1 MVIKQK
7 PFTEALF
14 FCEQVLGES
23 MLFEEGFGFFCFFF
37 NSESILC
44 LFGGEVNLRCYFLLT
59 KKATYWI
66 FVGYSEIIN
75 SAGRFVQIAKP
86 EIEIVCLE
94 SRLIAKLV
102 CENNIKLKKLAN
114 EKAEV
119 RTPDVSKT
127 NSPATGSRGK
137 ILIVR
142 GLKQR
147 HHSGRFFCMFRN
159 HLVIAWRNLRKNRTH
174 SFINISGLAIG
185 MTVALLIG
193 LWIWDELSF
202 NTYDPHYKRVAQ
214 VMQSQTISGATS
226 TQRPLPAP
234 LGDELRNIYGDN
246 FKRVAMES
254 WSWSHILST
263 GDKNLLK
270 GGIYMEQEGPELFGL
285 SMVSGSKQA
294 LSDPSALLLSESL
307 ARALFGDSDPMGKTI
322 KMDDTAAYRVAGVY
336 ADPPM
341 NSTIAQRDIHF
352 IAPWKRYLSK
362 ADLTNWFDNS
372 YQVFVELADGA
383 DEASVSAKIKDAKKK
398 HVGDDAVRS
407 KPELFLHP
415 MSKWHLYSE
424 FKNGVV
430 AGGQIQYV
438 WLFGTIGVFV
448 LLLACINFMN
458 LSTSRS
464 EKRAKEVG
472 IRKTVG
478 SSRGQL
484 IGQFFCESVV
494 VALLAFA
501 VSMVLAG
508 LLLPWF
514 NEVAGKRVAMPWG
527 NPVFWVVG
535 LVFSLLTGI
544 IAGSYPALYLSSF
557 RPIKV
562 LKGTFKAGR
571 FAGVPRRVLVVLQFS
586 VSVILIV
593 GTVVVFR
600 QIQYAKNRPVGYN
613 REGLV
618 NLRMV
623 TDDIHNHFSAIQDE
637 LIKSGSV
644 VSIAESSSP
653 ATNVNHSTFGLKWRG
668 KDPVMEDDIAN
679 FNVSPEYGKTMGWE
693 FLQGR
698 DFSAQLATDSAAM
711 ILNETAVKYMHFTH
725 PLGEVIDMYGM
736 KYTVIGVIR
745 DVVADDPFEPVKQ
758 AIYHIKGNQNQYL
771 NIRIAPGVSAHEAIQ
786 KIEAVCK
793 QYAPSLPL
801 DYKFIDE
808 EYDKK
813 FAAEERIGK
822 LAGVFAVLAVFISCL
837 GLFGMASFMAEQ
849 RIKEIGVRKVLGASV
864 IDLWALLSKDFLGL
878 VGIALVIA
886 LPLAGYFMGQWL
898 EHYPYR
904 TTIAW
909 WIFAAAGAGAILITM
924 LTVSYQSIRAALAN
938 PVKSLRSE

>member
-1 MVIKQK
+1 MAWRADTCCIKSVQ
-7 PFTEALF
+7 
-14 FCEQVLGES
+14 
-23 MLFEEGFGFFCFFF
+23 
-37 NSESILC
+37 
-44 LFGGEVNLRCYFLLT
+44 
-59 KKATYWI
+59 
-66 FVGYSEIIN
+66 
-75 SAGRFVQIAKP
+75 AGSGIVVQ
-86 EIEIVCLE
+86 EFDCQFIV
-94 SRLIAKLV
+94 
-102 CENNIKLKKLAN
+102 
-114 EKAEV
+114 
-119 RTPDVSKT
+119 T
-127 NSPATGSRGK
+127 
-137 ILIVR
+137 
-142 GLKQR
+142 R
-147 HHSGRFFCMFRN
+147 HHSGGFFSMLKN
-159 HLVIAWRNLRKNRTH
+159 YLIIAWRNLRKNRMH
-174 SFINISGLAIG
+174 SLINISGLAIG

-202 NTYDPHYKRVAQ
+202 NAYDPHYKRVAQ
-214 VMQSQTISGATS
+214 VMQSQTISGNTS

-234 LGDELRNIYGDN
+234 LGDELRNVYGNN
-246 FKRVAMES
+246 FKRVVMES

-263 GDKNLLK
+263 GDKNLLQ
-270 GGIYMEQEGPELFGL
+270 GGVYMEEEGPELFGL
-285 SMVSGSKQA
+285 TMVAGSKEA
-294 LSDPSALLLSESL
+294 LADPSSLLLSRSL
-307 ARALFGDSDPMGKTI
+307 AEALFGDADPLGKTV
-322 KMDDTAAYRVAGVY
+322 KLDDTASYKVAGVY

-362 ADLTNWFDNS
+362 ADLANWFDNS
-372 YQVFVELADGA
+372 YQIFVELADGA
-383 DEASVSAKIKDAKKK
+383 DAAAVSARIKDAKKK

-424 FKNGVV
+424 FKNGIVV
-430 AGGQIQYV
+430 GGQIQYV

-458 LSTSRS
+458 LSTARS

-478 SSRGQL
+478 SLRGQL
-484 IGQFFCESVV
+484 ISQFFCESVA

-501 VSMVLAG
+501 FSLVLAG

-514 NEVAGKRVAMPWG
+514 NEVAGKRVSMPWDR
-527 NPVFWVVG
+527 PAFWAAG
-535 LVFSLLTGI
+535 FVFSLLTGI

-557 RPIKV
+557 RPVKV

-571 FAGVPRRVLVVLQFS
+571 FSAVPRRVLVVLQFS

-600 QIQYAKNRPVGYN
+600 QIQYAKDRPVGYN

-618 NLRMV
+618 SLRMV
-623 TDDIHNHFSAIQDE
+623 TDDIPNHFSAIQDE
-637 LIKSGSV
+637 LIKSGAV
-644 VSIAESSSP
+644 ASIAESSSP
-653 ATNVNHSTFGLKWRG
+653 ATNVNHNTFGLKWRG
-668 KDPVMEDDIAN
+668 KDPAMEDDLAN
-679 FNVSPEYGKTMGWE
+679 FNVTPEYGKTMGWE

-698 DFSAQLATDSAAM
+698 DFSAQLATDSTAM
-711 ILNETAVKYMHFTH
+711 ILNETAVKYMNFTH

-736 KYTVIGVIR
+736 KYHVIGVIR

-758 AIYHIKGNQNQYL
+758 AIYHIQGNQNQYL
-771 NIRIAPGVSAHEAIQ
+771 NIRIAPGVSAHAAMA
-786 KIEAVCK
+786 KIEPVCK
-793 QYAPSLPL
+793 RYAPSLPL

-813 FAAEERIGK
+813 FAAEERVGK

-849 RIKEIGVRKVLGASV
+849 RVKEIGVRKVLGASV
-864 IDLWALLSKDFLGL
+864 VNLWALLSKDFLGL
-878 VGIALVIA
+878 VLIALVIA
-886 LPLAGYFMGQWL
+886 LPLAGYFMGHWL

-904 TTIAW
+904 TTISW
-909 WIFAAAGAGAILITM
+909 WIFAAAGAGAILITV

-938 PVKSLRSE
+938 PVTSLRSE